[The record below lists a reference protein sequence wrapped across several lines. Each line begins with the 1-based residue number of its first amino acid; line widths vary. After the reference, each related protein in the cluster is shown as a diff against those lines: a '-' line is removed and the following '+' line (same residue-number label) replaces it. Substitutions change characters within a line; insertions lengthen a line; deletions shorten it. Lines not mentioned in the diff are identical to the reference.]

1 MIIFILKK
9 LVQDG
14 PQNFFPLF
22 RSRNVR
28 CVNAVL
34 ELCSSKQT
42 KIIDSIVMGDG
53 TMVLYYDP
61 ESKRESMEWRY
72 NGEVPPRKVKVS
84 TKNLDGVY
92 ELCNFIFFPT
102 AQ

>member
-9 LVQDG
+9 LVQDE

-42 KIIDSIVMGDG
+42 KIIDSIVMGDE
-53 TMVLYYDP
+53 TMVFYYDP
-61 ESKRESMEWRY
+61 ESKRESVE
-72 NGEVPPRKVKVS
+72 
-84 TKNLDGVY
+84 
-92 ELCNFIFFPT
+92 
-102 AQ
+102 